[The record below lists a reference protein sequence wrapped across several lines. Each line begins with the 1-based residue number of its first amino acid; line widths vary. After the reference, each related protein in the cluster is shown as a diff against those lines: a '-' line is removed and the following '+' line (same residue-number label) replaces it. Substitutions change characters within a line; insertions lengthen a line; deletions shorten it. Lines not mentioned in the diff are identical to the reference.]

1 MRTRRGSLWIAA
13 LVAVVGLL
21 TLPAA
26 PQDRGPSGRPTAT
39 NKAKAKQQAT
49 EPTLKRAADQKA
61 EEASAQKPGER
72 EQAATLEHRLAEVT
86 AELANFAVGL
96 FYATVGLFIVTASLW
111 LLTYL
116 QSRDMKAA
124 VLAAQES
131 SAAAR
136 TSAEVAQRGLILT
149 QRATVVVKEPKAV
162 WLWDEDQDLVGCRL
176 FVTWHNVGS
185 TPTSNMVAAIMG
197 QALEKRP
204 PQDYVIAKGSP
215 RIQTVMVGPNSIV
228 NGSHI
233 NIPVELVS
241 DILDHKTHYLLRG
254 WAEYNDV
261 FDNTPRHRVEFSY
274 LVDFEGDLDARKM
287 QALFH
292 IHGKHNRHYDCN
304 AKPPEDEGELWHRD
318 KQPAADEG
326 ASAETLVSSRPIGAI
341 VKAR

>member
-1 MRTRRGSLWIAA
+1 MRMTQASLWIAA
-13 LVAVVGLL
+13 LVAVVGMLAV
-21 TLPAA
+21 PAVS
-26 PQDRGPSGRPTAT
+26 QDRGPSGRPAAA
-39 NKAKAKQQAT
+39 NKAKAKQKAT
-49 EPTLKRAADQKA
+49 EPTLKRAFDQKA

-72 EQAATLEHRLAEVT
+72 EETVALEQRLAETT

-96 FYATVGLFIVTASLW
+96 FYATMGLFVVTASLW
-111 LLTYL
+111 LLAYL

-124 VLAAQES
+124 VLAARES

-136 TSAEVAQRGLILT
+136 TSAEVAQRGLVLT

-162 WLWDEDQDLVGCRL
+162 WLWDEEQGLVGCRL

-204 PQDYVIAKGSP
+204 PQDYVVAKGSP
-215 RIQTVMVGPNSIV
+215 RIQPVMAGPNSSV

-233 NIPVELVS
+233 NIPVELVA
-241 DILDHKTHYLLRG
+241 DIIDHKAHYLLRG
-254 WAEYNDV
+254 WAEYDDV
-261 FDNTPRHRVEFSY
+261 FDNTPRHRVEFCF
-274 LVDFEGDLDARKM
+274 LVEFEGDLDARKV

-304 AKPPEDEGELWHRD
+304 AKPPEDEGEPWHRN
-318 KQPAADEG
+318 QQ
-326 ASAETLVSSRPIGAI
+326 SAIDAEVSAGRSSAHGPLAQS
-341 VKAR
+341 